1 MQCQLNTQLLLQ
13 NEPSTVALLGL
24 LAKNDHYNRPLQQ
37 DDKILFKSYTNILHF
52 TDYVCHMTQ
61 CKCILHFI
69 IIIQSLINRTTV
81 NGELQ

>member
-1 MQCQLNTQLLLQ
+1 MQRQLNTPPLLQ

-52 TDYVCHMTQ
+52 TDFVCHIDTMQMYLT
-61 CKCILHFI
+61 LHNNNSIFN
-69 IIIQSLINRTTV
+69 Q
-81 NGELQ
+81 